1 MKSALQELVRQV
13 RSFTIELVA
22 IDNRELCLY
31 APEGTSNH
39 MIWHAGHS
47 LWVQDVLC
55 VEPLTG
61 ASELPDGWAQQF
73 GQDCDPVVSQTD
85 WPHQTH
91 IQDLLSKQQ
100 VRLIELVGDMR
111 DDQLIVDTSNPQD
124 LVGGIIHGLHD
135 EGRHQGEMYLLFKQ
149 FNASRA

>member
-1 MKSALQELVRQV
+1 MKATLQELIRQV
-13 RSFTIELVA
+13 RSFTIELLAV
-22 IDNRELCLY
+22 DKREMYLWSP
-31 APEGTSNH
+31 AGTSNH

-61 ASELPDGWAQQF
+61 ASELPEQWAEQF
-73 GQDCDPVVSQTD
+73 GQNCNPVASQTD
-85 WPHQTH
+85 WPDQKT

-100 VRLIELVGDMR
+100 KRLTELVGSMR
-111 DDQLIVDTSNPQD
+111 DDQLVVDANNPKD

-149 FNASRA
+149 FNAGGN